1 MGVVIRQPLWQDHQR
16 KEMDREGVLGLESW
30 NAPLVPA
37 WRLSGSLPDIA
48 ECHSMPGT
56 GPVAGDTG
64 VKDQKIHAVMDL
76 R

>member
-1 MGVVIRQPLWQDHQR
+1 
-16 KEMDREGVLGLESW
+16 MDREGVLGLGVV

-37 WRLSGSLPDIA
+37 LETEWILTSDIA

-64 VKDQKIHAVMDL
+64 VKDQKIHAVTDL